1 MPIELCITRGQ
12 SEGAGG
18 RCGGWCWRTFYAI
31 LTFVGGRWRRIR
43 TSWERSVGICCA
55 KGSRAGLVWVCVA
68 ADDAYGIV
76 CGETGDVQPE
86 HGEDVRSGREA
97 DDSPALTEC
106 R

>member
-1 MPIELCITRGQ
+1 MRRMVLADLLRHPD
-12 SEGAGG
+12 
-18 RCGGWCWRTFYAI
+18 
-31 LTFVGGRWRRIR
+31 VRWRPVAENSNFLGAFRWNLLR
-43 TSWERSVGICCA
+43 EGDW
-55 KGSRAGLVWVCVA
+55 VA